1 MAVRKI
7 FRFSFSRPWAW
18 AWLVSL
24 EIARGRPA
32 VEKVSVE
39 IRLAGAA
46 QDVVQGDFVEEPDK
60 FHHNDSCGQDGGAA
74 QEGLLFLIRHE
85 AITSNYNRELGR
97 RNLLPL

>member
-1 MAVRKI
+1 MGLAGQLGDGQRQA
-7 FRFSFSRPWAW
+7 RRGEGQQ
-18 AWLVSL
+18 
-24 EIARGRPA
+24 EIVNLIG
-32 VEKVSVE
+32 SVE

-46 QDVVQGDFVEEPDK
+46 QDVVQGDFVEEPD
-60 FHHNDSCGQDGGAA
+60 NCLLYTSDAADSCGQDGGAA